1 METHKIFGDLTAN
14 RQHAAGLGDTIRG
27 VCAGGVGPGG
37 SGSINTIDYINI
49 ATQGDA
55 VDFGDLTQTGW
66 NADGAGVSNGH
77 GGLG

>member
-1 METHKIFGDLTAN
+1 MGGVFPSPEAQTSSIAFFTIATLGNSQDFGNLTAN

-49 ATQGDA
+49 ATQ
-55 VDFGDLTQTGW
+55 
-66 NADGAGVSNGH
+66 
-77 GGLG
+77 